1 MELQGEVIEIIY
13 KNELNSYCI
22 AVLKID
28 KNNIDSEEIK
38 SLDDETTIVGY
49 LPFVN
54 IGDTLKIVGKIVEHQ
69 EYGKQVKVDTFEKMM
84 PQTTKALERY
94 LANCGIKGIGPA
106 TAKKIVD
113 TFGENTLN
121 VFKFEPNKLAQIKG
135 ITKDRAIEIA
145 NTFIENWEVWQLVGF
160 LDKFGIGPQSAEK
173 IYKELGVNAIEEIEA
188 NPYILIDLVNKVN
201 FEQIDKM
208 ALGLGIEYNNEKRI
222 RSGIKHALILMTYN
236 GHCCTRYENLVEF
249 VVKLLNISENDVEN
263 SIINMKAKGDIVLE
277 ERNNEEWVYLYS
289 YYKAE
294 ENIARRLIDL
304 DTYKNIKK
312 IDGFE
317 NELKLFEEKSSIDLS
332 DKQREAIEAINK
344 NNVCVITGRT
354 WYW

>member
-22 AVLKID
+22 AVFKID
-28 KNNIDSEEIK
+28 KNNVNSDEIK

-54 IGDTLKIVGKIVEHQ
+54 IGDTLKVIGKITEHQ
-69 EYGKQVKVDTFEKMM
+69 EYGKQIKVDTFEKMM

-113 TFGENTLN
+113 TFGEDTLN
-121 VFKFEPNKLAQIKG
+121 VFKFEPNKLSQIKG
-135 ITKDRAIEIA
+135 ITNERASEIA

-173 IYKELGVNAIEEIEA
+173 IYKMLGINAIEEIES

-208 ALGLGIEYNNEKRI
+208 ALGLGIDHNNEKRI
-222 RSGIKHALILMTYN
+222 RSGIKHALMLMTYN
-236 GHCCTRYENLVEF
+236 GHCCTRYDSLIDF
-249 VVKLLNISENDVEN
+249 VVKLLNVSENDVEN
-263 SIINMKAKGDIVLE
+263 SIINMKAKEDIVLE
-277 ERNNEEWVYLYS
+277 ERNEEEWVYLYS
-289 YYKAE
+289 YYKSE

-304 DTYKNIKK
+304 DAYKKVKK
-312 IDGFE
+312 IDKFE
-317 NELKLFEEKSSIDLS
+317 EELKIFEEKSNIDLS
-332 DKQREAIEAINK
+332 EKQREAIEAIND

-354 WYW
+354 RYW